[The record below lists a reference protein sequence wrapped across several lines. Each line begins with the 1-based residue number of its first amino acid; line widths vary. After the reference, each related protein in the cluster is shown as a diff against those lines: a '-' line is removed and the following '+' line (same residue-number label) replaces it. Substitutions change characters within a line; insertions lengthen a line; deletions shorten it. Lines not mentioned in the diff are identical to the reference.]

1 MRLSQPDFVMASHD
15 YYSQDHLNKPLPPP
29 LTSSPAPMDGPHR
42 QDTVG
47 SYASSQYSQRG
58 NTIPGHQ
65 AYPARSDTY
74 ASAVPSLP
82 SIPPQHRQDT
92 YTSSVYTAPAPYG
105 APAPS
110 LYSNAPSYSTNPPS
124 YTTQQHLG
132 TQPPGQEPSPVSTK
146 SVSPFDTV
154 FDDHAYPATSYQSA
168 GSSRQHL
175 TGQDT
180 SYHGSN
186 GSPSDDR
193 GHPQDAIPL
202 QDRGAKDPSDDLDHV
217 YEAPQRRRK
226 EKKQGVRFGELG
238 MFGAYGNR
246 IPWVVYIFTVVQV
259 GVFIGEI
266 VKNGKNTL
274 DISGT
279 GDSATDNI
287 FCSPTDQVSD
297 HDETIL

>member
-1 MRLSQPDFVMASHD
+1 MPGRTRAELSAALATHRFVMASHD
-15 YYSQDHLNKPLPPP
+15 YYSEDHLNKPLPPP

-47 SYASSQYSQRG
+47 SYTSSHYSQRG
-58 NTIPGHQ
+58 NTIPAHQ

-74 ASAVPSLP
+74 ASTVPSLP

-92 YTSSVYTAPAPYG
+92 YSSSVYTAPTAVPYG
-105 APAPS
+105 APSPAPAPS
-110 LYSNAPSYSTNPPS
+110 LYSNAPSYSNPPS

-132 TQPPGQEPSPVSTK
+132 TQPPGQEPSPVSAK
-146 SVSPFDTV
+146 NVSPFDTV
-154 FDDHAYPATSYQSA
+154 FDDHAYPASSYQSA

-180 SYHGSN
+180 SYHGGN

-202 QDRGAKDPSDDLDHV
+202 QDRGAKDPNDDLDHV
-217 YEAPQRRRK
+217 YEAPRRRRT
-226 EKKQGVRFGELG
+226 ERKQGVRFGELG

-266 VKNGKNTL
+266 AKNGKTAL
-274 DISGT
+274 S
-279 GDSATDNI
+279 
-287 FCSPTDQVSD
+287 FYP
-297 HDETIL
+297 HW